1 MSWRFFHINSPPFYQ
16 LWAPMSR
23 ASLRNLQQRF
33 FLIRKISSLNSLIS
47 QSGYFIAMSYCQ
59 INFRG
64 LRTLGFHLSNYS
76 AMVSVPNFLGSM
88 FSLRFIRGLI
98 IHGFREA
105 KIKLSKLFEKF
116 SPALITL
123 NFFKK

>member
-1 MSWRFFHINSPPFYQ
+1 
-16 LWAPMSR
+16 
-23 ASLRNLQQRF
+23 
-33 FLIRKISSLNSLIS
+33 
-47 QSGYFIAMSYCQ
+47 MSYCQ

-105 KIKLSKLFEKF
+105 KIKLIAKLGLKRINLIKINIDININAHKNYKKKKHQNCFTSAQKPNEKYHQK
-116 SPALITL
+116 
-123 NFFKK
+123 N